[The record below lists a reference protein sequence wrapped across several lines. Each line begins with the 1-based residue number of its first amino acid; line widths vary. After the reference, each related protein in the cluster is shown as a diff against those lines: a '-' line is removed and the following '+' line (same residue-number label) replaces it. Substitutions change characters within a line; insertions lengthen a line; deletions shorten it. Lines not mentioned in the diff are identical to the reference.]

1 MESVESSVESVE
13 SATKKLVL
21 YVEDNIVNQLYMEG
35 VFDLQPQYQLVITE
49 SAELGWDYATQH
61 DIDLILMD
69 INLPGM
75 DGKELTKRLR
85 ATKEYKN
92 KPIIAFS
99 ASAMKHDIES
109 AEGLF
114 DKYLTKP
121 VQMDD
126 LLSAVKTFI

>member
-1 MESVESSVESVE
+1 
-13 SATKKLVL
+13 
-21 YVEDNIVNQLYMEG
+21 MEG
-35 VFDLQPQYQLVITE
+35 IFDLHPEYQLDMVE
-49 SAELGWDYATQH
+49 SAELGWDFAMQH
-61 DIDLILMD
+61 NIDLILMD

-85 ATKEYKN
+85 ATTDYRN

-121 VQMDD
+121 VQMDE
-126 LLSAVKTFI
+126 LLSAVRKYI